1 MRQHYLESRGQA
13 PQKEQA
19 VDELTR
25 ALLSY
30 LYEQSPFKYF
40 CEKNETEIAT
50 YATSNKLKLKS
61 AQSQKWAA
69 ANQQEWTEKL
79 AAECQNHYRN
89 QDSFSSL
96 MCKVLSKLAL
106 PAGPLGGALMVLA
119 AVYQTGNGQI
129 KISM

>member
-19 VDELTR
+19 INELTC

-30 LYEQSPFKYF
+30 LYEESLFKYF
-40 CEKNETEIAT
+40 CEKNEIAT
-50 YATSNKLKLKS
+50 YAMSNKLKLKS
-61 AQSQKWAA
+61 AQSQKWVAA
-69 ANQQEWTEKL
+69 QEWMEKL
-79 AAECQNHYRN
+79 AAECQNHSRN

-96 MCKVLSKLAL
+96 MRKVLGKLAL

-119 AVYQTGNGQI
+119 AVYRTGNGQI